1 MSAVRRTRP
10 PRDLVYLPLGG
21 SGEIGMNC
29 YLYGLGDD
37 SRRQWLMVDLG
48 VKFGDERLPGV
59 DVVLPDLAFAESE
72 RRNLLGLLITHAHED
87 HIGAVPWLWPRLR
100 CPIYCTPFAWELLKN
115 KLAEHSL
122 LEEANVNVVPLGARF
137 PIGPFDIEY
146 VSVTHSLPEPNA
158 VVLRTPLGTVVHSGD
173 WKIDRAPTI
182 PPQMNEARLRAIGE
196 EGVRALV
203 CDSTNVVRDGYS
215 PSESEVEATL
225 AEIVARA
232 PRRVAITTFA
242 SHVGR
247 VTSAVRAARRAGRE
261 VVLAGRAMRNV
272 VEAARSVGLLA
283 DAGQFLDEDALGF
296 LPPERVLLL
305 CTGSQ
310 GEPRAAMARIAEDTH
325 PNISLEAGDLAIFS
339 SRTIPGN
346 EKAVSAVMNALA
358 RRGIGIVGSE
368 DALIHTSGHPRR
380 GELREMYEWVK
391 PQILVPNHG
400 EPRHLRMQQE
410 FARDCGIS
418 EALYVE
424 NGQMVRLA
432 PGPAGIVDEAPAGSL
447 HVDGRL
453 IVPSADGPVKFRRKL
468 SFVGIVFV
476 SLLLD
481 DRGDVT
487 DDPQLVLDGLPTETG
502 DGESMSE
509 RLLDALDRTLD
520 SMPRGR
526 RRDDNAVT
534 ETVRNALRREADALW
549 GKRPIVHVAIHR
561 A

>member
-418 EALYVE
+418 EVLYVE

-432 PGPAGIVDEAPAGSL
+432 PGTAEIVDEAPAGSL